1 MKKGLSLLLVVFSL
15 VTVAFAGSEHDHGA
29 PTFQPPKGGVL
40 QSTDH
45 NHFELV
51 KKGKTVFIYA
61 YSEKGKAIETKS
73 LKVAGEL
80 EIPRTKATPIKLMDK
95 KTHWELELDSKALS
109 AHRFSLKVLVEDGKE
124 KDYVKFTVE
133 NK

>member
-1 MKKGLSLLLVVFSL
+1 MKKSLSLLVVIVSTI
-15 VTVAFAGSEHDHGA
+15 VVAFASPDHDHGA

-40 QSTDH
+40 QSTHH

-51 KKGKTVFIYA
+51 KKAKTIFIYA
-61 YSEKGKAIETKS
+61 YTEAGKPVETKNIKLS
-73 LKVAGEL
+73 AEM
-80 EIPRTKATPIKLMDK
+80 EIPRTKAVPINLTDK
-95 KTHWELELDSKALS
+95 KTHWETELDSKALAS
-109 AHRFSLKVLVEDGKE
+109 HRFSLKVQVGDGKE

>member
-1 MKKGLSLLLVVFSL
+1 MKKSLGLLAVIVSTIV
-15 VTVAFAGSEHDHGA
+15 VAFASPDHDHGA

-40 QSTDH
+40 QSTHH

-51 KKGKTVFIYA
+51 KKAKTVFIYA
-61 YSEKGKAIETKS
+61 YSEKGKPIETKS
-73 LKVAGEL
+73 IKMSAEL
-80 EIPRTKATPIKLMDK
+80 ELPRAKAVTIKLTDK
-95 KTHWELELDSKALS
+95 KTHWETELDSKALAS
-109 AHRFSLKVLVEDGKE
+109 HRFSLKVQVDDGKE